1 MIFGLLTLVLMLKIY
16 NNLSDRL
23 KEIVNYIIVGG
34 LTTVVSLLSYYLF
47 RIFIENYLVCTI
59 LSWVCAVL
67 FAYVTNRIFVFKS
80 NNSILK
86 EFPAFVG
93 SRLLSLLSEIAFM
106 YLLVD
111 LIKINDKTSKLIVQF
126 IILILNYVFSKIFV
140 FRNKHK

>member
-86 EFPAFVG
+86 ELPAFVG